1 MRGRV
6 KSNEVK
12 IYAPVGFK
20 ATWAKFL
27 TICERDNQ
35 SASEIIRIWVEGYVA
50 RKDPSNPQRPITA
63 FVKGHKD
70 EEAAVRSSL
79 IQELL
84 DYATRRGMM
93 VKHSVIVDLVRENTF
108 KGPGRLAVIK
118 AIVFDL
124 KKLGV
129 TTVY

>member
-1 MRGRV
+1 MGQV
-6 KSNEVK
+6 KSNHIHV
-12 IYAPVGFK
+12 YAPAHFK

-27 TICERDNQ
+27 DMCYRDNQ
-35 SASEIIRIWVEGYVA
+35 SASELVRIWVEGYVA

-84 DYATRRGMM
+84 DYAARRGME
-93 VKHSVIVDLVRENTF
+93 VKHSVVVDLVRENTV
-108 KGPGRLAVIK
+108 KGKGRLAVIK
-118 AIVFDL
+118 TIEADI
-124 KKLGV
+124 KKQGV
-129 TTVY
+129 TIVY